1 MKAENINIKKLEQFC
16 QILVRLG
23 ITKKIDST
31 TTVKQIMSV
40 GEFKQLRQDYSEGR
54 LKAEN
59 LPEWKAIQG
68 KVWNDDKQ
76 EFEVSGNIVAFPDIA
91 EHGMTEEEFY
101 NQKVQASYKV
111 ANKAYQAKIEE
122 LNTAMGGVTSP
133 DLIKKT
139 IESINLLRKSIRE
152 LEQEVLAVYEEE
164 GKMVGGGER
173 SFLENM
179 LKNQEL
185 YKQVVKKK

>member
-76 EFEVSGNIVAFPDIA
+76 EFEVLGNIVAFPDIA

-111 ANKAYQAKIEE
+111 ANKAYQAKITNVLSRF
-122 LNTAMGGVTSP
+122 LNISVERATAIYQ
-133 DLIKKT
+133 D
-139 IESINLLRKSIRE
+139 
-152 LEQEVLAVYEEE
+152 
-164 GKMVGGGER
+164 
-173 SFLENM
+173 
-179 LKNQEL
+179 NQCF
-185 YKQVVKKK
+185 KDVVKYMARNAKKLKTNFFTVETLESYGRQSLALSFANIKYKVQVEI